1 MKKSILNRWLF
12 GAMML
17 FTTASLIACVD
28 DNEDE
33 GMPYLETD
41 VEQLAFSQEGG
52 EATFTVRTNR
62 PWSLAPAE
70 GSEWITLDPV
80 EGVGTTQVEVVLP
93 GSSYAREGSFTISLS
108 NTYGVYMTKTVAVK
122 QGEVVAEELI
132 YSETMGSASV
142 SSPWPLVSA
151 YTDWATEGTGAATV
165 TYSGTNT
172 SLRSSGLANEGSGP
186 NVVFFGA
193 APATFSVNK
202 ITLTEAQTRLNLS
215 FIGSFSSQGADGS
228 YNNTFDPALFK
239 VQLSGDGEKWS
250 DLSYTK
256 NDGDTERP
264 YWIEA
269 SAPFV
274 LAAPSEFLY
283 IRFTANVSSAFRL
296 DDIKLTTLN
305 GNGPTIDLSQGTAGG
320 DTPTPPQP
328 TNALWHEN
336 FGAQGADKP
345 LVADYTDWEKGGSAA
360 ANVTYTAASGKVS
373 IRETGKLSAGYPD
386 ASGAA
391 FCFLGTGSPAFAVGN
406 LALTA
411 EQTKLQLNFGG
422 RYSKKNGDT
431 YDNTFDAGKFHVYL
445 SADGNAW
452 KEITYTK
459 AQTDEI
465 WVYATADFTLAKAT
479 EKLYIKFAA
488 DEDSVFAVDDC
499 SLTVGEG
506 GQTVDLEAGDTP
518 TPPQPGDDSFPGA
531 GRYMMVW
538 NIDGKTLAAI
548 PAETYYILMKEVTVS
563 GDAIAAA
570 GNETC
575 DWTIDAAAA
584 EGRYTIKGS
593 DNKYYAMKGTYN
605 SFNPVDALGQ
615 ADYSYDW
622 TFAKNDDGTF
632 KITNVD
638 KAKWIQYKSYNG
650 LNEVVAS
657 TEAGAMP
664 QLYKLDATGTSYVL
678 VGSGDTPT
686 PPQPTEALTVKELVE
701 LAIAGTSVADKTVEG
716 YVAAIGGDTENFAK
730 GNVIVCDNDGAAHS
744 GMVFYSYDLMELGL
758 KVGDKVSISLATA
771 EYAPYNNMRE
781 YKGIKAADVK
791 ILSSGATISYKTL
804 TASQLVTNH
813 EQYMSVPV
821 QIAGARPTADAVG
834 MTFTSGLLFTD
845 GTEFTVYNRKQW
857 AVGETVTVADR
868 QGTIKGIW
876 SVFDTTPQL
885 IPTTLADIEPF
896 ASTGGTTPDP
906 DPTPGPSGEWT
917 AQTFASATATSSY
930 NTSETE
936 VADGW
941 KGLYICV
948 GAASTAY
955 MDFTGTPISFQVKNK
970 EPYLVS
976 GTLTGGIQALKFESQ
991 KTTSCKTEAIDIT
1004 IAVGGTTI
1012 WSGTVPVSTT
1022 FKKQDDN
1029 VIDLTKETAGFAAG
1043 KSVADLKGASF
1054 TIRFAPQMNTGANSV
1069 AIGNIAWMAY

>member
-132 YSETMGSASV
+132 YSETMGSAPV

-373 IRETGKLSAGYPD
+373 IRDTGKLSAGYPD

-411 EQTKLQLNFGG
+411 EQTKLRLNFGG

-459 AQTDEI
+459 AQADEY

-506 GQTVDLEAGDTP
+506 GQTVDLEA
-518 TPPQPGDDSFPGA
+518 
-531 GRYMMVW
+531 
-538 NIDGKTLAAI
+538 
-548 PAETYYILMKEVTVS
+548 
-563 GDAIAAA
+563 
-570 GNETC
+570 
-575 DWTIDAAAA
+575 
-584 EGRYTIKGS
+584 
-593 DNKYYAMKGTYN
+593 
-605 SFNPVDALGQ
+605 
-615 ADYSYDW
+615 
-622 TFAKNDDGTF
+622 
-632 KITNVD
+632 
-638 KAKWIQYKSYNG
+638 
-650 LNEVVAS
+650 
-657 TEAGAMP
+657 
-664 QLYKLDATGTSYVL
+664 
-678 VGSGDTPT
+678 GDTPT

-730 GNVIVCDNDGAAHS
+730 GNVIVCDNDGAVHS